1 MKLRKLQLL
10 GMIILMSSL
19 MYAAP
24 LGTAPANTGTLKNWK
39 TVEMTPDLDKDG
51 KKDKLVIEYSEQN
64 DKIYTKFT
72 PYVND
77 DSNKAVKGQTVEK
90 IFERANFQKDFNN
103 FSREFVKNYP
113 KKVKT
118 ASKPVNTT

>member
-1 MKLRKLQLL
+1 MKLKKLQLL
-10 GMIILMSSL
+10 GMLVLMSSM

-24 LGTAPANTGTLKNWK
+24 LGTVPVNTGTLKNWK

-77 DSNKAVKGQTVEK
+77 ENNKVVKGQTVEK
-90 IFERANFQKDFNN
+90 IFERSNFQKEFNN
-103 FSREFVKNYP
+103 YSKEFVKNYP
-113 KKVKT
+113 K
-118 ASKPVNTT
+118 